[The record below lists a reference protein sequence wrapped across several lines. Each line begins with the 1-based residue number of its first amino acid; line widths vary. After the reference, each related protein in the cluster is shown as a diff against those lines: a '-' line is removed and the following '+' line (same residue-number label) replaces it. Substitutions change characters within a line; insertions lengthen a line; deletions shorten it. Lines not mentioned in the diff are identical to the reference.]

1 MNKTTYKINCWGQ
14 EYEVYLKNNNLPLPG
29 TKLQTHIET
38 NYDIVLSEYVFDKDG
53 LHATIDLN
61 GEVIIRTDIEQIR
74 RYYWEGKEV

>member
-1 MNKTTYKINCWGQ
+1 MKEFN
-14 EYEVYLKNNNLPLPG
+14 EFLKNNNLPLPG
-29 TKLQTHIET
+29 TKLQTHIDT

-61 GEVIIRTDIEQIR
+61 GGKVTIRTDIEQIR

>member
-1 MNKTTYKINCWGQ
+1 MRIVIIGDGRVAHKIAVQ
-14 EYEVYLKNNNLPLPG
+14 LAEED
-29 TKLQTHIET
+29 
-38 NYDIVLSEYVFDKDG
+38 YDIVLIEYVFDKDG

>member
-1 MNKTTYKINCWGQ
+1 MKEFN
-14 EYEVYLKNNNLPLPG
+14 EFLKNNNLPLPG

-61 GEVIIRTDIEQIR
+61 GGEVTIRTDIEQIR

>member
-1 MNKTTYKINCWGQ
+1 MKEFN
-14 EYEVYLKNNNLPLPG
+14 EFLKNSDLPLPG

-38 NYDIVLSEYVFDKDG
+38 NYDIVLSEYVFNKDG

-61 GEVIIRTDIEQIR
+61 DGKVTIRTDIEQIR

>member
-1 MNKTTYKINCWGQ
+1 MKQIN
-14 EYEVYLKNNNLPLPG
+14 EFLKNSNLPPPG

-61 GEVIIRTDIEQIR
+61 GGKVTIRTDIEQIR

>member
-1 MNKTTYKINCWGQ
+1 MKDFNKL
-14 EYEVYLKNNNLPLPG
+14 LKNNNLPLPG

-38 NYDIVLSEYVFDKDG
+38 NCDIVLIEYVFDKDG

-61 GEVIIRTDIEQIR
+61 GGKVTIRTDIEQIR

>member
-1 MNKTTYKINCWGQ
+1 MKEFN
-14 EYEVYLKNNNLPLPG
+14 EFLKSSNLPLPG
-29 TKLQTHIET
+29 TKLPTHIET

-61 GEVIIRTDIEQIR
+61 GGKVTIRTDIEQIY

>member
-1 MNKTTYKINCWGQ
+1 MKEFN
-14 EYEVYLKNNNLPLPG
+14 EFLKSSNLPLPG

-38 NYDIVLSEYVFDKDG
+38 NYDIILSEYVFDKDG

-61 GEVIIRTDIEQIR
+61 SGSVTIRTDIEQIH

>member
-1 MNKTTYKINCWGQ
+1 MKEFN
-14 EYEVYLKNNNLPLPG
+14 EFLKSNNLPLPG

-61 GEVIIRTDIEQIR
+61 GGSVTIRTDIEQIH